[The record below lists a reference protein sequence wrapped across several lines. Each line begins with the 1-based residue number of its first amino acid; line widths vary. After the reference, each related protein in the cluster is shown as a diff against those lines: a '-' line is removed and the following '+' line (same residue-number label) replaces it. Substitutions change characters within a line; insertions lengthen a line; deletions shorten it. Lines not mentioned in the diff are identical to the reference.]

1 MNFIPINIKTHYQ
14 LLHSLIKIDELVDY
28 AIKHNIDT
36 LGVTDS
42 DMFGTMEFISK
53 CNLNGIKPII
63 GIDLIVEELQFIL
76 YAKNYEGYINLC
88 KIVSEKNINKL
99 DLDFL
104 KSHNQNVIC
113 VCDEK
118 DYELLSNTYE
128 TYIKY
133 TNQNEKVNALLKTK
147 NIVYLKETLYLELE
161 DREYMKYLDMIR
173 DGKTIDNYV
182 NIEYDNSIISEV
194 NALDY
199 ETQKSFV
206 DKINITLPK
215 YDLTLPKYC
224 EKSYELLI
232 SLCKAGLTKRLGGKV
247 TKEYVDRLKN
257 EMEVIKEMGFVD
269 YFLIVYDFIL
279 YAKKNKIIVGPGRG
293 SAAGSLVSYTL
304 GITEVDP
311 LKYDLIFERFLNKD
325 RITLPDIDTDFEY
338 LRRNEVIDYVKEKY
352 GEDRVA
358 NIITFG
364 TMLSKQV
371 IRDVG
376 RVLEIPSVEIDNIV
390 KHIRDK
396 EPLKTLENNQT
407 FMLLINSKE
416 IYKQLF
422 RISKKLENLK
432 RHTSIHA
439 AGIVLSGEELN
450 ERIPLYKSG
459 NTILTAYSME
469 YLENLGLIKMDLL
482 AIRNLTIIDRVI
494 KIIKKEE
501 NIDIRLEKI
510 PLDDMETLK
519 LFYNVDTVGI
529 FQFESDGMKGF
540 LKNLQVQTFEDIV
553 SAIALYRPGP
563 RDNIDLFIKRRK
575 GVQKVVYA
583 HELLEPILKNTY
595 GIIIYQEQIIEILKK
610 IGGFTYSEADIIRRA
625 MSKKKENIILEYQKL
640 FIENAIKQGIDKQI
654 AIDIYD
660 LVIKFASYGFNKSH
674 SVAYSLVSYQ
684 MAYLKAHYKKYFIT
698 EELNI
703 VIDSS
708 VKTKEYIDE
717 ARVNNINISS
727 VSINQSKEQYYVRNN
742 TIILPFS
749 VIKNIG
755 TEVAKNIVKERIET
769 GKFKDIYDTIARLT
783 KIKVNKTIM
792 QSLILSGA
800 FDEFGYNK
808 NTIISN
814 LENLYNYAE
823 LIKDLD
829 ETLVMKPEMVIYKE
843 YDNQEL
849 MKFEFELYG
858 FYLKNHP
865 VTKYRRDGLSRL
877 DNVKTYFNKHITVIG
892 LIENIKEIKTRNGKM
907 MSFILISDEYN
918 KLTVVVFPNI
928 YEISHTYKI
937 GDIIK
942 ISGKIERRINNF
954 QMIATQI
961 EILK

>member
-1 MNFIPINIKTHYQ
+1 MNFIPINIKTHYH
-14 LLHSLIKIDELVDY
+14 LLHSLIKIDELLDY

-36 LGVTDS
+36 LGITDS

-63 GIDLIVEELQFIL
+63 GIDLILEELQFIL

-118 DYELLSNTYE
+118 DYELLSSIYE
-128 TYIKY
+128 TYIMY

-147 NIVYLKETLYLELE
+147 NIVYLKETLYLEPE
-161 DREYMKYLDMIR
+161 DKEYMKYLDMIR

-194 NALDY
+194 SAIDY

-215 YDLTLPKYC
+215 YDLTLPKYS
-224 EKSYELLI
+224 ENSYELLI

-247 TKEYVDRLKN
+247 TKGYVDRLKN
-257 EMEVIKEMGFVD
+257 EIEVIKEMGFID

-279 YAKKNKIIVGPGRG
+279 YAKRNKIIVGPGRG

-304 GITEVDP
+304 GITDVDP

-325 RITLPDIDTDFEY
+325 RVTLPDIDTDFEY
-338 LRRNEVIDYVKEKY
+338 LRRNEVIDYIKEKY
-352 GEDRVA
+352 GIDRVA

-376 RVLEIPSVEIDNIV
+376 RILEIPSVEVDRII
-390 KHIRDK
+390 KFIKDK
-396 EPLKTLENNQT
+396 EPLKVLENNKE

-416 IYKQLF
+416 IYRELF
-422 RISKKLENLK
+422 KISKKLENLK

-439 AGIVLSGEELN
+439 AGIVLSKEGLS

-482 AIRNLTIIDRVI
+482 AIRNLTIIDRVL
-494 KIIKKEE
+494 KSIKKVE
-501 NIDIRLEKI
+501 NIDVKLERI
-510 PLDDMETLK
+510 PLDDIETLK

-540 LKNLQVQTFEDIV
+540 LRNLQVLSFDDIV

-563 RDNIDLFIKRRK
+563 RDNIDSFIKRRK
-575 GVQKVVYA
+575 GVQKVTYV
-583 HELLEPILKNTY
+583 HESLEPILKSTY

-610 IGGFTYSEADIIRRA
+610 IGGFTYSEADTIRRA
-625 MSKKKENIILEYQKL
+625 MSKKKENIILEYQML
-640 FIENAIKQGIDKQI
+640 FIENAINQGIDRQI
-654 AIDIYD
+654 ATDIYD
-660 LVIKFASYGFNKSH
+660 LIIKFASYGFNKSH

-703 VIDSS
+703 AIDSS
-708 VKTKEYIDE
+708 IKTKEYIDE
-717 ARVNNINISS
+717 ARANNINISN
-727 VSINQSKEQYYVRNN
+727 VSINQSKEQYYVIEN
-742 TIILPFS
+742 TIVLPFNI
-749 VIKNIG
+749 IKNIG
-755 TEVAKNIVKERIET
+755 TEVTKDIVKERKEN
-769 GKFKDIYDTIARLT
+769 GKYKDIYDTISRLA
-783 KIKVNKTIM
+783 KIKVNKTIV

-808 NTIISN
+808 NTIMLN

-823 LIKDLD
+823 LVKDLD
-829 ETLVMKPEMVIYKE
+829 ETLVMKPEIAVYKE
-843 YDNQEL
+843 YSNQEL
-849 MKFEFELYG
+849 MKHEFELYG

-865 VTKYRRDGLSRL
+865 VTKYKREGLCRL
-877 DNVKTYFNKHITVIG
+877 DNVKAYFDKHITVIG
-892 LIENIKEIKTRNGKM
+892 LIENIKEIKTKNNKM
-907 MSFILISDEYN
+907 MAFILISDEYS
-918 KLTVVVFPNI
+918 KLSVVVFPTT
-928 YEISHTYKI
+928 YENFNTQKI

-942 ISGKIERRINNF
+942 VSGKIERRMNNF
-954 QMIATQI
+954 QMIANQI

>member
-1 MNFIPINIKTHYQ
+1 MNFIPINIKTHYH
-14 LLHSLIKIDELVDY
+14 LLHSLIKIDELLDY

-36 LGVTDS
+36 LGITDS

-63 GIDLIVEELQFIL
+63 GIDLILEELQFIL

-118 DYELLSNTYE
+118 DYELLRTIYE
-128 TYIKY
+128 TYIMY

-147 NIVYLKETLYLELE
+147 NIVYLKETLYLEPE
-161 DREYMKYLDMIR
+161 DKEYMKYLDMIR

-194 NALDY
+194 SAIDY

>member
-352 GEDRVA
+352 GKDSVA

-390 KHIRDK
+390 KLIRDK

-769 GKFKDIYDTIARLT
+769 GKFKDIYDTIARLA